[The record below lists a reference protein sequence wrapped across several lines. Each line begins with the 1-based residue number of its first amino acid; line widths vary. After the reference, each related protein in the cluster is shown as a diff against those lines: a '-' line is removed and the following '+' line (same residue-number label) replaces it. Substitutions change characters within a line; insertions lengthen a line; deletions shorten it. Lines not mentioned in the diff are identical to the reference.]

1 MSYYWTEDGQKH
13 QAATTFLAS
22 IYARM
27 IFPCYDEPHYKATF
41 TVSITHSN
49 KYHALSNMQP
59 FNAPEIVPTPKM
71 STYLLAFIVSDF
83 SENPNSAENFSI
95 YSQPEHLYM
104 TNYSLTIG
112 QQSLRKLEEYFEAPF
127 QLPKLDLVAFDD
139 FLMGAMENWGLIT
152 FLSSRLL
159 YDEAT
164 VTTKSLQQMTKTITH
179 ELVHQWFGN
188 EVTAEW
194 WSEIWLNEGFATFYE
209 DVITDQLYPEWELM
223 DQFVVHTQQNAMERD
238 ASLNARSMADNIET
252 LDDIWGVYT
261 YIPYQKAASV
271 IRMIQNVV
279 SKEAFK
285 DAIKSYIK
293 AMSYSSAV
301 PQNLYDHLENNTYG
315 IRIDRIF
322 SSWVENPGYPLIT
335 VTRDYQNRVM
345 EITQRRFIASEDVEV
360 PQNRYY
366 VPINYATAKY
376 PDFSNTEPINVIF
389 PELPTISIALPDEGN
404 DDWVIL
410 NKRATYY
417 YRVNYDTENWQLITE
432 SLYSEPTTIAV
443 ANRAQ
448 LLDDAFTLANYGQVP
463 YKIPLDLVK
472 YLRNETDYIPVT
484 VAIKHIRHLEQIL
497 RGTDILF
504 RKFLQGIVTNIY
516 NQVTFNE
523 GRGDP
528 HLKKMLRS
536 EVTKFACEMEVEE
549 CIEDSIQYLDNVIP
563 NTRPA
568 VFCGYLKKTEESSW
582 PLQLY
587 YFKLSEYTR
596 TERSRRKYSQELGDI
611 IASFSCVNSQ
621 SLRSSILQMTLN
633 KDPNINFLPGDYN
646 DIFAAII
653 SSDQYSITEGLEF
666 FAQFYNEIEGAN

>member
-1 MSYYWTEDGQKH
+1 
-13 QAATTFLAS
+13 
-22 IYARM
+22 
-27 IFPCYDEPHYKATF
+27 
-41 TVSITHSN
+41 
-49 KYHALSNMQP
+49 
-59 FNAPEIVPTPKM
+59 M

-83 SENPNSAENFSI
+83 SANPNSEGNFSI

-127 QLPKLDLVAFDD
+127 QLPKLNLVAFDD

-223 DQFVVHTQQNAMERD
+223 DQFVVHTQQNAMGRD
-238 ASLNARSMADNIET
+238 ASLNARSMAHNIET
-252 LDDIWGVYT
+252 LDDIYGVYT

-271 IRMIQNVV
+271 IRMIQNVM
-279 SKEAFK
+279 SEQAFK
-285 DAIKSYIK
+285 DAIKSYVR

-301 PQNLYDHLENNTYG
+301 PQNLYDHLENYAYG
-315 IRIDRIF
+315 IRIERIF

-345 EITQRRFIASEDVEV
+345 EISQRRFIASEDVEV
-360 PQNRYY
+360 PQTRYY

-376 PDFSNTEPINVIF
+376 PDFSNTEAVNIIF
-389 PELPTISIALPDEGN
+389 PELPTISIPLPDEGN
-404 DDWVIL
+404 EDWVIV
-410 NKRATYY
+410 NKKATYY
-417 YRVNYDTENWQLITE
+417 YRVNYDMENWRLIIE
-432 SLYSEPTTIAV
+432 SLYNEPTTIAV

-448 LLDDAFTLANYGQVP
+448 LLDDAFTLANYGQLP
-463 YKIPLDLVK
+463 YKIALDLVK
-472 YLRNETDYIPVT
+472 YLQSETDYIPVT
-484 VAIKHIRHLEQIL
+484 VAIKHIRPLEQIL
-497 RGTDILF
+497 RGTDVPF
-504 RKFLQGIVTNIY
+504 RKFLQEIITDIYSRVTL
-516 NQVTFNE
+516 NE
-523 GRGDP
+523 DRADP

-536 EVTKFACEMEVEE
+536 EVTKFACELEVEG
-549 CIEDSIQYLDNVIP
+549 CVEDSIQYVDNVIP

-568 VFCGYLKKTEESSW
+568 VFCGYLKKTDEPFW
-582 PLQLY
+582 PLQFFY
-587 YFKLSEYTR
+587 SKLSEYTQ

-633 KDPNINFLPGDYN
+633 KDPNINFLPGDHN

-653 SSDQYSITEGLEF
+653 SSDQFSVTEGLEF
-666 FAQFYNEIEGAN
+666 FAQFYNEIEQGYESLSRIYQTLGNNIKTEDELILVILQPDI